1 MLVACVMV
9 SASLAPELAFAQVD
23 EAPQAEAITATLS
36 ASSKPVVVKG
46 DQTLNTELLK
56 VRVPAEAP
64 LVEYI
69 FNERGGTIR
78 HARMLDPRYSRA
90 EGFAPM
96 PGVPDERIE
105 AGPIDVV
112 TSWST
117 SYLPYRL
124 KFNQLI
130 VGASEGVQE
139 KAKLRISK
147 ARGATVVGARL
158 LPPAA
163 SERTI
168 DRSVRAGDSLSISA
182 PASVAG
188 RYRITEVRDGQFA
201 TEPALPVASA
211 AQVAYEVIRT
221 GDVKSLFELDPT
233 FTRVSAT
240 PDDAGLAFPIVYVW
254 PDPTHDDSPIYIEKR
269 FELGQHP
276 YELKLDV
283 SITNVS
289 DKNVSIQSGLSV
301 GGWQHQDEVAG
312 SMFSFPTYLQGAN
325 CYSADGLQHY
335 DYSEFDDLDS
345 YPHRQWPLIGEP
357 ENEARNVRWIGVGTR
372 YFVLAAVDESAKAEG
387 QCVIRSTALPHGTIS
402 STLYTGSSR
411 ALKSGSGSCVPS
423 WLTTR
428 FPNRSCD
435 DAYRA
440 LGHEPGTPRSQIL
453 KTYQVQ
459 REQLSG
465 QELAQLE
472 SAWSSLKSR
481 QRSIRRFTLFSGPK
495 DSRYLEQTGHKLE
508 ASLDFGWFTLL
519 AEPMLHLLRWFF
531 EVLGHWA
538 LAIVAL
544 TIVVKTAL
552 LPLTQKSFVSMQ
564 KMQQLRPKLDALK
577 EEYGEKKEE
586 FAKAQMALFKKEG
599 VNPLGGCL
607 PMLLQMPIWFALYR
621 TIYSSVDLFNAP
633 LGGWIQDLSAPDP
646 YYVMPV
652 LLGVIF
658 FVQQLFTPT
667 AAGMDP
673 AQAKMMKY
681 GMPLMMSVFMV
692 ALPSGLVL
700 YILVNSIL
708 TVFQNLYIKRQM
720 A

>member
-1 MLVACVMV
+1 VAQELPKNAELNASF
-9 SASLAPELAFAQVD
+9 SASKVDKVVRGGQTIRVD
-23 EAPQAEAITATLS
+23 E
-36 ASSKPVVVKG
+36 VKVNVSL
-46 DQTLNTELLK
+46 DT
-56 VRVPAEAP
+56 P
-64 LVEYI
+64 LVDYV
-69 FNERGGTIR
+69 FSERGATIT
-78 HARMLDPRYSRA
+78 HAYMLNPRYSRS
-90 EGFAPM
+90 EGFAPI
-96 PGVPDERIE
+96 PGVPDERIGP
-105 AGPIDVV
+105 GPIDIVS
-112 TSWST
+112 SWST
-117 SYLPYRL
+117 NYLPYRL
-124 KFNQLI
+124 QFNQLI
-130 VGASEGVQE
+130 VGASEEVQT
-139 KAKLRISK
+139 KVTLNIS
-147 ARGATVVGARL
+147 RGQGASVVGARL
-158 LPPAA
+158 SPPEP
-163 SERTI
+163 SQRSI
-168 DRSVRAGDSLSISA
+168 DKAVRAGDSLLIKS
-182 PASVAG
+182 PPNVAG
-188 RYRITEVRDGQFA
+188 TYRVTEVREGQFA

-211 AQVAYEVIRT
+211 MDVAYEVTRS
-221 GDVKSLFELDPT
+221 GELKELFDTDPSY
-233 FTRVSAT
+233 TRVSNGQGEGST
-240 PDDAGLAFPIVYVW
+240 SFPLVYVW
-254 PDPTHDDSPIYIEKR
+254 PDPNHDESPIYIEKR
-269 FELGQHP
+269 FSLGEHP

-283 SITNVS
+283 SVTNVAK
-289 DKNVSIQSGLSV
+289 DPVTLQSGLSV
-301 GGWQHQDEVAG
+301 GAWQHRDEVAG
-312 SMFSFPTYLQGAN
+312 SMFSFPTYLQGAT
-325 CYSADGLQHY
+325 CYSADGLQLY
-335 DYSEFDDLDS
+335 EYSEFDDVES
-345 YPHRQWPLIGEP
+345 YPHRQWPLIGQP
-357 ENEARNVRWIGVGTR
+357 ENDARNVRWVSVGTR
-372 YFVLAAVDESAKAEG
+372 YFMLAAIDESAKAEG

-402 STLYTGSSR
+402 STLYTGASR
-411 ALKSGSGSCVPS
+411 SLKSGDASCVPS
-423 WLTTR
+423 WLLGR
-428 FPNRSCD
+428 YPNRSCD

-453 KTYQVQ
+453 KTYQLQ
-459 REQLSG
+459 REKLSG
-465 QELAQLE
+465 AALNELE
-472 SAWSSLKSR
+472 SAWQSLKNR
-481 QRSIRRFTLFSGPK
+481 QRSMRRFTLFSGPK
-495 DSRYLEQTGHKLE
+495 DSQYLEDSGHELQ

-544 TIVVKTAL
+544 TVVVKTAL

-577 EEYGEKKEE
+577 EEYGERKEE
-586 FAKAQMALFKKEG
+586 FAKAQMALFKREG

-646 YYVMPV
+646 FYVMPV
-652 LLGVIF
+652 LLGIIF